1 MFLSQFCVTRLP
13 LAVLLKS
20 VEYDPSTSKPEYL
33 SDSQMER
40 GLLSNSLQ
48 GSTRKGE
55 AEGPPKIPVY
65 IKHPCQ
71 MMVIILSGSSEH
83 DAQMRS
89 IDAVI
94 KFKASLKFSSKR
106 AASFRRA
113 PIFLSYHILKV
124 PRWKK
129 TSTEIVPVLP
139 FRPGSEFLLDRTRT
153 AGRPTRT
160 ELQS

>member
-1 MFLSQFCVTRLP
+1 MLHGVP
-13 LAVLLKS
+13 LAGLLES
-20 VEYDPSTSKPEYL
+20 VEYDPLTSKPEYL

-71 MMVIILSGSSEH
+71 MMVIILSGSSEQ

-89 IDAVI
+89 IDAVV
-94 KFKASLKFSSKR
+94 KFKAILKFASKR
-106 AASFRRA
+106 AAFFRRA
-113 PIFLSYHILKV
+113 PIFLSYHVLKV
-124 PRWKK
+124 PC
-129 TSTEIVPVLP
+129 P
-139 FRPGSEFLLDRTRT
+139 
-153 AGRPTRT
+153 
-160 ELQS
+160 